1 MALGRHE
8 EGVSALERAAVLAGR
23 SSFFLGWLGWA
34 YGCAGRRADAE
45 ALLREL
51 QERGTREYVAPPFL
65 GGIHAALGEVDQ
77 AFECLERGF
86 TERNAIM
93 MWFRWPLYASLRTDP
108 RYGELMKRL
117 GLGSS

>member
-34 YGCAGRRADAE
+34 YACAGRRADAE

-51 QERGTREYVAPPFL
+51 QGRGTTEYVAPPFL
-65 GGIHAALGEVDQ
+65 GAIHAALGEVDQ

-86 TERNAIM
+86 AERNAIM
-93 MWFRWPLYASLRTDP
+93 MWFRWPLWDSLRTDP
-108 RYGELMKRL
+108 RYGQLMKRL
-117 GLGSS
+117 GLG